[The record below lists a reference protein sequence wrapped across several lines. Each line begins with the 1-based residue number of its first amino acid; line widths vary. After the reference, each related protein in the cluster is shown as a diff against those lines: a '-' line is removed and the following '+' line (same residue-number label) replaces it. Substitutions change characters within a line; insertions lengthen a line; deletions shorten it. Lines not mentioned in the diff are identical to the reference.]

1 MLKGKTTQP
10 GYVNRNSQVVIR
22 NTNLPGTDHG
32 QTVYQLGCVVCGNVY
47 GANGSDIFERKC
59 PKCQGGKFG
68 LSLEVEK

>member
-22 NTNLPGTDHG
+22 DTQLGGTDQG
-32 QTVYQLGCVVCGNVY
+32 QSVYQLGCVICGHVY

-59 PKCQGGKFG
+59 PKCQGGAPG
-68 LSLEVEK
+68 LAYE